1 MNRDTDIKGQAILFS
16 EMTPPEGRE
25 DEFNLWYD
33 EHHSPSHVK
42 GVPGFKSALR
52 YKADAGPHYLAIYEL
67 TSPGALEHEEYKKRK
82 LTPDHPTYE
91 MLKSVSGFT
100 RYIAQEEFWR
110 SKTNSF
116 VDEIDAQII
125 FCEFYMVPIENQQKF
140 SAWVQEEKVLHL
152 TEESAWLMTRGLNI
166 VEFDPEPYTHVLL
179 HYFADAAASKMI
191 DKTVEKDTGAN
202 AGIINNTGFEAH
214 TVAYRRRRNRF
225 LKHD

>member
-16 EMTPPEGRE
+16 EMTPPEGQE

-52 YKADAGPHYLAIYEL
+52 YKSDAGPHYLAIYEL

-110 SKTNSF
+110 SKSNGF

-152 TEESAWLMTRGLNI
+152 TEGSAWLMTRGLNI

-191 DKTVEKDTGAN
+191 DKTVEKDAGAN
-202 AGIINNTGFEAH
+202 AGIINKTGFEAH

>member
-1 MNRDTDIKGQAILFS
+1 MSRDTNIKGQAILFS
-16 EMTPPEGRE
+16 EMTPPDGRE

-33 EHHSPSHVK
+33 DHHSPSHVK

-52 YKADAGPHYLAIYEL
+52 YKSDAGPHYLAIYEL

-110 SKTNSF
+110 SKTNGF
-116 VDEIDAQII
+116 VDEIDAKIL
-125 FCEFYMVPIENQQKF
+125 FCEFYMVQIEKQKEF
-140 SAWVQEEKVLHL
+140 AAWVQEEKLSQL
-152 TEESAWLMTRGLNI
+152 KENSAWLMTRGLNI

-179 HYFADAAASKMI
+179 HYFADPPVSKMAAS
-191 DKTVEKDTGAN
+191 DAVADAGAIKN
-202 AGIINNTGFEAH
+202 AEFQAH

>member
-25 DEFNLWYD
+25 GEFNLWYD

-52 YKADAGPHYLAIYEL
+52 YKSDAGPHYLAIYEL

-100 RYIAQEEFWR
+100 RYIAQEEFWQ
-110 SKTNSF
+110 SKSNGF

-125 FCEFYMVPIENQQKF
+125 FCEFYMVPIEKQQKF
-140 SAWVQEEKVLHL
+140 SAWVREEKVLHL

-166 VEFDPEPYTHVLL
+166 VEFDPEPYTHLLL

-191 DKTVEKDTGAN
+191 DKMAEKDASANTG
-202 AGIINNTGFEAH
+202 IFNNTGFEAH

>member
-52 YKADAGPHYLAIYEL
+52 YKSDAGPHYLAIYEL

-91 MLKSVSGFT
+91 MLKSVTGFT

-110 SKTNSF
+110 SKSNGF
-116 VDEIDAQII
+116 VDGIDAQII

-140 SAWVQEEKVLHL
+140 SAWVQEETVLQL

-191 DKTVEKDTGAN
+191 DKTVEKDAGAN
-202 AGIINNTGFEAH
+202 AGIINKTGFEAH

>member
-52 YKADAGPHYLAIYEL
+52 YKSDAGPHYLAIYEL

-110 SKTNSF
+110 SKSNDF

-125 FCEFYMVPIENQQKF
+125 FCEFYMVPIEKKQKF
-140 SAWVQEEKVLHL
+140 SAWVREEKVSYL

-166 VEFDPEPYTHVLL
+166 VEFDPEPYTHLLL
-179 HYFADAAASKMI
+179 HYFADVAASKMI
-191 DKTVEKDTGAN
+191 DKMAEKDAGAST
-202 AGIINNTGFEAH
+202 GIINNTGFEAH

-225 LKHD
+225 VEHD